1 MRQSGKILRRFPAL
15 AVFSV
20 FAACALLPVRAQQ
33 SKPEKPQPESA
44 PPAAKQAAPTT
55 GADIKTPELPA
66 KIGLLDTRIRV
77 EANGDMRKHVRT
89 RIHINNELGV
99 RQFAHLNFDYNRA
112 YQQIEIPSVHIT
124 HASGGTADIL
134 PSAVTDQPNPGVADT
149 PAYQDVRIKSV
160 RILGLAPGDALEYEV
175 ITTTKQGPFAPNF
188 FVSHDFAS
196 EGLAITEIYEIDLPT
211 SRAVKPWTLPE
222 WQDYQTER
230 TAEGSGA
237 RTIYRWKRVEKKSRA
252 GEETKAPADENPQTV
267 TDIPLLVIDSDVV
280 LTSFSSWA
288 EMATALQEPFGALA
302 KPTAEVRA
310 KAEELTRN
318 APTVDEKLR
327 ALYEFASQKLTTV
340 DLPLGSTGFRL
351 RPPAVILAGK
361 YAIPEEKCSLL
372 YALARSLGL
381 NAKLVLAIS
390 KTQAQRGPAMPSV
403 LTNAFVVARGGTKT
417 YWLDP
422 SIEVAPF
429 GMIVATVRGKPA
441 LQVTPDSDVSFFQNV
456 PKSLPFAASQ
466 KVSVDAT
473 LAADGTLKAKVHYT
487 MRGENEL
494 LLRVAFHQA
503 AREKWKDV
511 AQLMSLSD
519 GFRGK
524 IVSASA
530 SDPYDTRH
538 PFSVDYEITQAKF
551 VDWSKQPVRIPAM
564 LPLLGLPD
572 PPAKSPDGAAA
583 GPIELGTPL
592 NVDTKLTLHVPSNV
606 SIEGPTGTSVERD
619 YATFASHYAA
629 EGSVIFASRHIN
641 FLMREVPASRAADY
655 NAFLHAVQTDQAQL
669 FTLDRAAGTPGN
681 QAAANPSAK
690 P

>member
-1 MRQSGKILRRFPAL
+1 M
-15 AVFSV
+15 VFSL
-20 FAACALLPVRAQQ
+20 FATCVLLPLRAQQ
-33 SKPEKPQPESA
+33 GQPEQGKPEPSKSQSASPAEKQGVPATAAEAKPV
-44 PPAAKQAAPTT
+44 
-55 GADIKTPELPA
+55 ELPA
-66 KIGLLDTRIRV
+66 RIGLLDTRIRV
-77 EANGDMRKHVRT
+77 EANGDMRKQVHT

-99 RQFAHLNFDYNRA
+99 RQFSHLNFDYNRA

-134 PSAVTDQPNPGVADT
+134 PSGITDQPNPAVVDT

-188 FVSHDFAS
+188 FLSHDFAS

-211 SRAVKPWTLPE
+211 TRAVKPWTLPG
-222 WQDYQTER
+222 
-230 TAEGSGA
+230 AENFATDKSGDGPES
-237 RTIYRWKRVEKKSRA
+237 RTIYRWKRVEKKSESSQGVKDEQQRV
-252 GEETKAPADENPQTV
+252 ADAQV
-267 TDIPLLVIDSDVV
+267 SVIDSDVV
-280 LTSFSSWA
+280 ISSFPSWA
-288 EMATALQEPFGALA
+288 DVAIDLQKAFGVSDRAA
-302 KPTAEVRA
+302 SPEVKA
-310 KAEELTRN
+310 KAEELTRG
-318 APTVDEKLR
+318 TISIDDKLR
-327 ALYEFASQKLTTV
+327 ALYEFASQKFATV
-340 DLPLGSTGFRL
+340 DLPLGSTGFHL
-351 RPPAVILAGK
+351 RAPAEILAGK

-372 YALARSLGL
+372 YVLTRSIGL
-381 NAKLVLAIS
+381 NAKLSIAVS
-390 KTQAQRGPAMPSV
+390 KLPADRGPAMPTALSNV
-403 LTNAFVVARGGTKT
+403 FVIVRGATKT

-422 SIEVAPF
+422 SVEVAPF
-429 GMIVATVRGKPA
+429 GMIAAGLRGRPA
-441 LQVTPDSDVSFFQNV
+441 LLVSSENDSLFFENV
-456 PKSLPFAASQ
+456 PRSLPFAASQ
-466 KVSVDAT
+466 KVAVYAT
-473 LAADGTLKAKVHYT
+473 LSADGTLKAKVHYT

-524 IVSASA
+524 ILSASA
-530 SDPYDTRH
+530 SDPHDTRH
-538 PFSVDYEITQAKF
+538 PFSVDYEITQPKF

-572 PPAKSPDGAAA
+572 PPVKSADGAAA

-629 EGSVIFASRHIN
+629 EGSMIFASRHIN
-641 FLMREVPASRAADY
+641 FLMREIPASRAADY

-669 FTLDRAAGTPGN
+669 FTLDRASPVPAS

>member
-1 MRQSGKILRRFPAL
+1 
-15 AVFSV
+15 
-20 FAACALLPVRAQQ
+20 
-33 SKPEKPQPESA
+33 
-44 PPAAKQAAPTT
+44 
-55 GADIKTPELPA
+55 
-66 KIGLLDTRIRV
+66 
-77 EANGDMRKHVRT
+77 
-89 RIHINNELGV
+89 
-99 RQFAHLNFDYNRA
+99 
-112 YQQIEIPSVHIT
+112 
-124 HASGGTADIL
+124 
-134 PSAVTDQPNPGVADT
+134 
-149 PAYQDVRIKSV
+149 
-160 RILGLAPGDALEYEV
+160 
-175 ITTTKQGPFAPNF
+175 
-188 FVSHDFAS
+188 
-196 EGLAITEIYEIDLPT
+196 
-211 SRAVKPWTLPE
+211 
-222 WQDYQTER
+222 
-230 TAEGSGA
+230 
-237 RTIYRWKRVEKKSRA
+237 
-252 GEETKAPADENPQTV
+252 
-267 TDIPLLVIDSDVV
+267 
-280 LTSFSSWA
+280 
-288 EMATALQEPFGALA
+288 
-302 KPTAEVRA
+302 
-310 KAEELTRN
+310 
-318 APTVDEKLR
+318 
-327 ALYEFASQKLTTV
+327 
-340 DLPLGSTGFRL
+340 
-351 RPPAVILAGK
+351 
-361 YAIPEEKCSLL
+361 
-372 YALARSLGL
+372 
-381 NAKLVLAIS
+381 
-390 KTQAQRGPAMPSV
+390 
-403 LTNAFVVARGGTKT
+403 
-417 YWLDP
+417 
-422 SIEVAPF
+422 
-429 GMIVATVRGKPA
+429 
-441 LQVTPDSDVSFFQNV
+441 
-456 PKSLPFAASQ
+456 
-466 KVSVDAT
+466 
-473 LAADGTLKAKVHYT
+473 